1 MSKVSGRLCIKFKID
16 TKKYSKD
23 WPKYDYTTFLYNI
36 AARVVDDW
44 DGYYEGVHISIGEDD
59 YIEVDS

>member
-16 TKKYSKD
+16 TKKYKGD
-23 WPKYDYTTFLYNI
+23 WPKYEYTTFLYNI
-36 AARVVDDW
+36 AKGVVDDW

-59 YIEVDS
+59 YVELDS